1 MVTWGDVRQWNAV
14 AIGGVADGLNR
25 QCQALIATNDDIEAA
40 IVREG
45 WMGDAAVAA
54 GQRGRSLISGLEQ
67 RVAEASAVRRA
78 AHEVQLAVERIAEF
92 VLQTDEFAWRNG
104 WHIGGD
110 GAVVRPPTDGPP
122 PSPDVVA
129 QQARVKV
136 ELVDRVEQI
145 LRRAT
150 DVDADFAAILTKA
163 MRGEITEQDATSL
176 AQAADAGTRQSG
188 LSIIGPPEGGTP
200 GDNKAWWASLSD
212 TAKATILRDNPDLV
226 RNLDGIPVV
235 DRDSANRAVLQREIG
250 KLEVERTELS
260 RAAPGYGNKVKLDE
274 VTAKLNGLHNI
285 EIRLNHP
292 VPGQQ
297 QAFLIGLDTTGD
309 GKAIVSSG
317 NPDTAKNVATHVPG
331 TGSGL
336 ATIGDDVNRSDRM
349 VAAAGEAGSPSTAV
363 VTWMGYDAPNE
374 LPNAGSESYAENG
387 KGALSSFQDG
397 LRASHQG
404 DTPSHNTVLGHS
416 YGSTVIGHAARE
428 GGGLNADELAFVGS
442 PGVGVDSA
450 SALHLR
456 GVDQAQVGQHVHSTV
471 AEHDIIKVTN
481 LEVGDEGLD
490 IALGPDPATAKF
502 GGQIFSSDPGTA
514 GPAYRGGLS
523 TEAHSEYWNPNSKSL
538 GNMGRIIA
546 GQPTN

>member
-1 MVTWGDVRQWNAV
+1 M
-14 AIGGVADGLNR
+14 ADALNQR
-25 QCQALIATNDDIEAA
+25 CQALIATNDDVESA

-45 WMGDAAVAA
+45 WMGNAAVAA

-92 VLQTDEFAWRNG
+92 VLQTDELARVNG
-104 WHIGGD
+104 WHVGGD
-110 GAVVRPPTDGPP
+110 GAVVRPPTAGPP
-122 PSPDVVA
+122 PPPDVVA
-129 QQARVKV
+129 KQARVKV
-136 ELVDRVEQI
+136 ELADRVEQI
-145 LRRAT
+145 LRRAA

-163 MRGEITEQDATSL
+163 MSGEITEQDATSL

-250 KLEVERTELS
+250 KLETKKAELT
-260 RAAPGYGNKVKLDE
+260 RGNLGDAGKAALDE
-274 VTAKLNGLHNI
+274 ITAKLKGLHNI
-285 EIRLNHP
+285 DNRLNRP
-292 VPGQQ
+292 DNGQP
-297 QAFLIGLDTTGD
+297 QAFLIGLDIAGD

-317 NPDTAKNVATHVPG
+317 NPDTAKNVATYVPG

-336 ATIGDDVNRSDRM
+336 ASIGDDVNRSDRM
-349 VAAAGEAGSPSTAV
+349 VAAATKAGSPSTAV

-374 LPNAGSESYAENG
+374 LPNAGSESYADNG
-387 KGALSSFQDG
+387 KGALAGFQDG
-397 LRASHQG
+397 LRATHDG

-450 SALHLR
+450 NELHLR

-490 IALGPDPATAKF
+490 IALGPDPATAQF
-502 GGQIFSSDPGTA
+502 GGQVFSSDAGTS
-514 GPAYRGGLS
+514 GPIYQGGLS
-523 TEAHSEYWNPNSKSL
+523 KEAHSEYWNPNSKSL
-538 GNMGRIIA
+538 GNIGLIIA
-546 GQPTN
+546 GKPTS